1 MVTACPITSI
11 DSELLASVEVRKR
24 RTVMTWGKRLGITSR
39 FVFTTAAALA
49 LALTLVAPVRAD
61 HFNHVRSWSGT
72 LAGSIIGGAIGSTI
86 GQGRGRLVAVG
97 AGALLGGLY
106 GRHLAR
112 DHRHLRAHHH
122 SWHGHRAITTP
133 GMYITAHGN
142 GCTRATFPH
151 RPRDRGRFSTA
162 QRTCRGRQLWPTTFL
177 WAPGALRRADT
188 TPLSRSAASSKMDWR
203 PSTCAEARTAIGT
216 FSADQIGSEQ
226 SLPVSVLHP

>member
-122 SWHGHRAITTP
+122 SWHGHRGHHHPWHVHHRAWQRLHARDLPASTP
-133 GMYITAHGN
+133 RPWTVLHSPAHVPGP
-142 GCTRATFPH
+142 ATV
-151 RPRDRGRFSTA
+151 
-162 QRTCRGRQLWPTTFL
+162 
-177 WAPGALRRADT
+177 ADYVLVGT
-188 TPLSRSAASSKMDWR
+188 GSAAPRGYYAALTECRIFEDGLAPVYMCRSEDGDWHILR
-203 PSTCAEARTAIGT
+203 
-216 FSADQIGSEQ
+216 
-226 SLPVSVLHP
+226 